1 MKKIFIIFFILTTIT
16 EFASAQFYNGLQ
28 MNFGKNR
35 VQYKNFE
42 WRYYSYKN
50 YDIFF
55 YDRDVNLGKYVA
67 QNIKKIMSETE
78 NFFGINLNGRILFI
92 VYANLTDFRQA
103 NAGLD
108 PENTNF
114 DLGGKYQMVDNK
126 VFLYYQG
133 DHQLFE
139 RQVREL
145 VATLYI
151 TQILYGNAFTELLG
165 GSSVLN
171 VPQWFDKGLASFVSK
186 QYDENIINKTKDF
199 IKNHKH
205 INFNYLVD
213 DDAKIIGHSF
223 WYFISDT
230 YGEQTISN
238 ILYFT
243 KISKSVVKSI
253 SYVLGKNMKTLTKDW
268 KNYYVQKTNT
278 EVVLPKSE
286 NEILKSKKH
295 RVFQQLKISPD
306 GKNIAFVENY
316 EGRYK
321 VLLYNSETDKTK
333 RLYKEGHRL
342 DQIVDYTYPV
352 LAWSDDG
359 KKLAFAIESKGNVN
373 IKIYETETK
382 KITSGILQNID
393 KVMSMSFSPRNLYLV
408 ISGISSGYT
417 DLFVYNRV
425 TSTSMR
431 LTYDLADDLD
441 PHFTKDGKK
450 IVFSSNR
457 SNDTLIK
464 ITNYL
469 KNYPLND
476 NFDLYVYD
484 FKNKSKILTKLTNN
498 QFSNET
504 NPINLTTDQYLFLS
518 DNSGIKNNFFLQY
531 DSTISFV
538 DTTVHY
544 RHFSDIRKVS
554 NYTYPILEYDLN
566 GNYAGD
572 LFFYDKKY
580 HIYQY
585 HRNELLN
592 KNIKFDSKPDFFK
605 KKEIENK
612 INKLAKEKEEKLKRQ
627 NQIKKLDS
635 LAPTFDLK
643 INAAD
648 SSIVD
653 INNYVFEME
662 KDTLFAKYY
671 KNRKEEGKSGL
682 KKSPFPKM
690 RVYKPLFFIN
700 DVLGQVDFSMLNQS
714 YQPFSGS
721 AFKFNNGMAYF
732 MSISLDELM
741 DDYKLIGGFRF
752 GLNGS
757 IEYLL
762 SAENL
767 KKRLDKQLIFH
778 RQRIKYTSN
787 SNFYPPERQKTVI
800 NELMYVMRYPFNQI
814 SSVKTTFIAKYDQ
827 KIPLSTEYNTLISK
841 DTLHLYTGFKT
852 EYIFDNTK
860 ILGMNLLDGT
870 RFKIFGEFYQQVEG
884 NYDYTGV
891 LGADFR
897 FYKNIFRHFTLAQ
910 RFAGATSF
918 GSGKVIFYLGGVD
931 NWINLSLKQNGYFDY
946 RVNINYAQNYL
957 FQAVATNLR
966 GFPQNAR
973 NGNSF
978 LVSNTE
984 LRMPIVQMILPYP
997 VNSDFWNNLQVVGF
1011 FDIGSAWAGLSPY
1024 DPKNKF
1030 NQIVVRR
1037 QPFTVIVDVDRP
1049 PFVFGYGWGLRS
1061 KLLGYFVR
1069 LDFAW
1074 GVEARY
1080 HYPRKVYLSLAKDF

>member
-1 MKKIFIIFFILTTIT
+1 MKKIYIIFFILLSIT
-16 EFASAQFYNGLQ
+16 KFTSAQFYNGLQ

-42 WRYYSYKN
+42 WRYYSYKD

-78 NFFGINLNGRILFI
+78 NFFGVTLNGRILFV

-126 VFLYYQG
+126 VFVYYEG
-133 DHQLFE
+133 DHIKFE
-139 RQVREL
+139 RQLREL
-145 VATLYI
+145 IASLYI

-165 GSSVLN
+165 GSSVIN
-171 VPQWFDKGLASFVSK
+171 VPQWFEKGLASFVSK
-186 QYDENIINKTKDF
+186 QYDQDVINKTKDF

-223 WYFISDT
+223 WYYISDT
-230 YGEQTISN
+230 YGQAVISN

-243 KISKSVVKSI
+243 KISKSVDKSI
-253 SYVLGKNMKTLTKDW
+253 TYVLGKNMKTLTKEW
-268 KNYYVQKTNT
+268 KNYYVQKMNAQ
-278 EVVLPKSE
+278 EVLPKAE
-286 NEILKSKKH
+286 NEILKSKKN
-295 RVFQQLKISPD
+295 RVLQQLKISPD

-321 VLLYNSETDKTK
+321 VLLYDATTHKTK

-359 KKLAFAIESKGNVN
+359 KKLAFAIESKGNVHL
-373 IKIYETETK
+373 KIYDIETK
-382 KITSGILQNID
+382 EIKDGILLNID
-393 KVMSMSFSPRNLYLV
+393 KVMSMSFAPRNFYLV
-408 ISGISSGYT
+408 ISGISKGYT

-450 IVFSSNR
+450 IIFSSNR
-457 SNDTLIK
+457 TNDTLIK
-464 ITNYL
+464 TTDYL
-469 KNYPLND
+469 KNYPLKD

-484 FKNKSKILTKLTNN
+484 FKNKSNILTKLTDDPY
-498 QFSNET
+498 SDET
-504 NPINLTTDQYLFLS
+504 APINIASDRYLYLS
-518 DNSGIKNNFFLQY
+518 NKTGVTNNFVAQY
-531 DSTISFV
+531 DSAISFV

-544 RHFSDIRKVS
+544 RYFSNIRQVS
-554 NYTYPILEYDLN
+554 NYSLPILEFNLN
-566 GNYAGD
+566 GNYAGN
-572 LFFYDKKY
+572 LFFYNKKY
-580 HIYQY
+580 HIYQFPK
-585 HRNELLN
+585 NELLN
-592 KNIKFDSKPDFFK
+592 KNIKFNSKPDYFK
-605 KKEIENK
+605 QKEIDEK
-612 INKLAKEKEEKLKRQ
+612 KDELARQKEAELQRQ
-627 NQIKKLDS
+627 KQIKMLDS
-635 LAPTFDLK
+635 LAPSFEQK
-643 INAAD
+643 INTAD

-653 INNYVFEME
+653 INNYVFEE
-662 KDTLFAKYY
+662 QKDTLFAKYY
-671 KNRKEEGKSGL
+671 KQKIEEGKTGL

-690 RVYKPLFFIN
+690 RVYQPVFYIK
-700 DVLGQVDFSMLNQS
+700 DALGQLDFSMFNQS
-714 YQPFSGS
+714 YQPFTGS
-721 AFKFNNGMAYF
+721 AFKFNNGMSYF
-732 MSISLDELM
+732 SSVSLEELM
-741 DDYKLIGGFRF
+741 DDYRLVGGFRF

-757 IEYLL
+757 IEYLF
-762 SAENL
+762 SVENL

-778 RQRIKYTSN
+778 RQRIKFTTN
-787 SNFYPPERQKTVI
+787 SNFYPPTIEKTI
-800 NELMYVMRYPFNQI
+800 TNELIYVMRYPFNQI
-814 SSVKTTFIAKYDQ
+814 SSVKTSLIGKYDQ
-827 KIPLSTEYNTLISK
+827 KIPLSSEYNTLIAK
-841 DTLHLYTGFKT
+841 DTLRLFTGIKT

-860 ILGMNLLDGT
+860 VLGINLLEGT
-870 RFKIFGEFYQQVEG
+870 RFKIFGEFYQQIEG
-884 NYDYTGV
+884 NYDYTAV
-891 LGADFR
+891 LGGDFR
-897 FYKNIFRHFTLAQ
+897 FYKNLFRHFIIAQ

-931 NWINLSLKQNGYFDY
+931 NWINLSSSSNEYFDN
-946 RVNINYAQNYL
+946 RVNINYDQNYL
-957 FQAVATNLR
+957 FQAAATNLR

-973 NGNSF
+973 NGNTF
-978 LVSNTE
+978 LVSNSE
-984 LRMPIVQMILPYP
+984 LRMPIVQMLWPYP
-997 VNSDFWNNLQVVGF
+997 VNSNFWNNLQVVGF

-1024 DPKNKF
+1024 DPKNKY
-1030 NQIVVRR
+1030 NQIIVKRP
-1037 QPFTVIVDVDRP
+1037 PFTVIVDVDRP
-1049 PFVFGYGWGLRS
+1049 PFIYGYGWGLRS

-1080 HYPRKVYLSLAKDF
+1080 HYPRKIYLSFAKDF